1 MRCSVIV
8 LTIAMAAGSAMQA
21 SAVTHHVNPEGT
33 GDFPTIQ
40 AAINASSAGDTIQ
53 LCNGTFTGAGNRDID
68 YLGKAITVISQTGE
82 PEGCIIDCQGTYENQ
97 HRGFHF
103 HRGEG
108 PDSRLVGVSII
119 NGYYSN
125 DTDCQ
130 PGGAILC
137 SDGSAPRVSN
147 CFFWGNDASFGG
159 AVACIDSAAI
169 TIEECV
175 FLDNGA
181 YCYNMPGSGA
191 GGGLGCTATATALVS
206 RCGFADNGAYAGG
219 AVHLTGTSSASF
231 DYCTFA
237 HNVGAH
243 YGGGVATSGGAQLSM
258 SNCTL
263 VDNDIGGFGSGI
275 ANWSNARATVE
286 NTIIAF
292 GCCAHAVVGGV
303 DLACC
308 DIYGNDGGDWVGDI
322 AGQYG
327 INGNISED
335 PLFCDAAMDDFRL
348 EDDSP
353 CAPENHPDGWDCGLI
368 GAWPAG
374 CGPSAVGES
383 MGAALALGPCV
394 PNPFSSC
401 TSIRLVIPGDSPVR
415 LGIYDP
421 AGRLVRDLA
430 GAALH
435 SGVHTVSWDGTDGS
449 GRRVGAGVYFY
460 KLQWE
465 GRTKTSRVTLLR

>member
-1 MRCSVIV
+1 MIV
-8 LTIAMAAGSAMQA
+8 LAVSMATGAAIPA

-40 AAINASSAGDTIQ
+40 AAINAASEGDTIE
-53 LCNGTFTGAGNRDID
+53 LCSGTFTGVGNRDIE

-82 PEGCIIDCQGTYENQ
+82 PEGCIIDCQGTYEDP

-103 HRGEG
+103 HQGEG

-137 SDGSAPRVSN
+137 SDDSSPTVSH
-147 CFFWGNDASFGG
+147 CFFWGNDASQGG
-159 AVACIDSAAI
+159 AVACIDSATI
-169 TIEECV
+169 TMDQCV
-175 FLDNGA
+175 FQDNQA
-181 YCYNMPGSGA
+181 YCHDMPGSGI
-191 GGGLGCTATATALVS
+191 GGGIACTGSATAHLS
-206 RCGFADNGAYAGG
+206 RCILTGNGAYAGG
-219 AVHLTGTSSASF
+219 AVHLTHNSSGNL
-231 DYCTFA
+231 DRCTLA
-237 HNVGAH
+237 HNVAAH
-243 YGGGVATSGGAQLSM
+243 YGGAIATSGGAELSI
-258 SNCTL
+258 SNSTL

-275 ANWSNARATVE
+275 ANWSNVRASAE

-292 GCCAHAVVGGV
+292 GCCAHAVVGGI

-335 PLFCDAAMDDFRL
+335 PLFCDPDTDDFRL
-348 EDDSP
+348 DDDSP
-353 CAPENHPDGWDCGLI
+353 CAAGNHPDGWDCGLI
-368 GAWPAG
+368 GASPVG
-374 CGPSAVGES
+374 CGPSAVDES
-383 MGAALALGPCV
+383 TGAVLALRRCA
-394 PNPFSSC
+394 PNPFSSS
-401 TSIRLVIPGDSPVR
+401 TSIQYVIPVDSPVR

-421 AGRLVRDLA
+421 AGRLVRDLTDT
-430 GAALH
+430 ALH
-435 SGVHTVSWDGTDGS
+435 SGVHTASWDGTDGS
-449 GRRVGAGVYFY
+449 GRRVRAGVYFY
-460 KLQWE
+460 VLRWE
-465 GRTKTSRVTLLR
+465 GRTKASRVTLLR

>member
-1 MRCSVIV
+1 MIV
-8 LTIAMAAGSAMQA
+8 LAISMVAGAAMPA

-40 AAINASSAGDTIQ
+40 AAINASSEGDTIE
-53 LCNGTFTGAGNRDID
+53 LCIGTFVGDGNRDID

-82 PEGCIIDCQGTYENQ
+82 PEGCIIDCQGTYEDP

-103 HRGEG
+103 HQGEG

-119 NGYYSN
+119 NGYYST
-125 DTDCQ
+125 DTNCQ
-130 PGGAILC
+130 SGGAILC
-137 SDGSAPRVSN
+137 SDDSAPTVSH
-147 CFFWGNDASFGG
+147 CIFWGNDAGLGG

-169 TIEECV
+169 TMDACV
-175 FLDNGA
+175 LQDNQA
-181 YCYNMPGSGA
+181 YCYNMPGSGI
-191 GGGLGCTATATALVS
+191 GGGLACTGTATASIS
-206 RCGFADNGAYAGG
+206 RCILTDNGAYAGG
-219 AVHLTGTSSASF
+219 AVHLTHDSSGSF
-231 DYCTFA
+231 DGCTFA

-243 YGGGVATSGGAQLSM
+243 YGGAIATSGGAQLSM
-258 SNCTL
+258 SGCTL
-263 VDNDIGGFGSGI
+263 VDSDIGGFGSGI
-275 ANWSNARATVE
+275 ANWSNVRASVE

-292 GCCAHAVVGGV
+292 GLGGHAVVGGV

-327 INGNISED
+327 INGNFSED
-335 PLFCDAAMDDFRL
+335 PLFCDLDIDDFRL

-353 CAPENHPDGWDCGLI
+353 CAPGNHPDGSECGLI

-383 MGAALALGPCV
+383 TVAVLACGPCV
-394 PNPFSSC
+394 PNPFSSS
-401 TSIRLVIPGDSPVR
+401 TSVRFVIPGDSPAR

-421 AGRLVRDLA
+421 AGRLVRDLTGTA
-430 GAALH
+430 VRPGLQTAK
-435 SGVHTVSWDGTDGS
+435 WDGTDES